1 MASLKSWS
9 GKMKRK
15 IEQILKTNS
24 FFNRLYTLLG
34 SLIVKFIGLFVSKDP
49 KTILFVSYMGKNF
62 NDSPKMIYDSLKADP
77 EFDDYTFIWAFN
89 DINKYK
95 LKHKNTKI
103 VKMDSIEYL
112 LTALKAE
119 YWITNVNIE
128 RGLHFKK
135 NYTKSVNTWHGIP
148 LKKVG
153 NDVKGR
159 NDFNFS
165 NTNLFC
171 YSGNYEYSIYKE
183 AFNLTDDNLYKFGMP
198 RNDVVL
204 ENDPKIKEN
213 IKEKY
218 GIKDKKIILYAP
230 TWRDDPNDL
239 ALMDLKQ
246 WEATL
251 ADEYVLLLKAHGLSE
266 QFNIEENNFII
277 DVSDFEETSE
287 LIVAADVLITDY
299 SSIMF
304 DFALISK
311 PIFLYVPDYEKY
323 SDERGLYFDLMKT
336 DLSVFKDAVSLL
348 EYIQTFDEDKEKE
361 ISKKFGQEFNEVN
374 TPDATEK
381 IISLIKEEKL

>member
-1 MASLKSWS
+1 
-9 GKMKRK
+9 MKRK

-24 FFNRLYTLLG
+24 FFNKLYTLLG
-34 SLIVKFIGLFVSKDP
+34 SFIVKFIGLFVNKDP

-77 EFDDYTFIWAFN
+77 AFNDYTFIWAFN

-95 LKHKNTKI
+95 LKDKNTKI

-135 NYTKSVNTWHGIP
+135 GYTKSVNTWHGIP

-171 YSGNYEYSIYKE
+171 YSGDYEYNIYKE
-183 AFNLTDDNLYKFGMP
+183 AFNLTDDNLYKLGMP
-198 RNDVVL
+198 RNDVVI
-204 ENDPKIKEN
+204 ENNPKIKEK
-213 IKEKY
+213 IKKKY
-218 GIKDKKIILYAP
+218 GIKDRKIILYAP
-230 TWRDDPNDL
+230 TWRDNPNDL

-246 WEATL
+246 WEAVL

-336 DLSVFKDAVSLL
+336 ELSVFKNALSLL
-348 EYIQTFDEDKEKE
+348 EYIQRFDEDKERD

-381 IISLIKEEKL
+381 IISLVKEGKL

>member
-348 EYIQTFDEDKEKE
+348 EYIQTFDEDKEKR
-361 ISKKFGQEFNEVN
+361 SVK
-374 TPDATEK
+374 
-381 IISLIKEEKL
+381 SLVKNLMR